1 MSVFD
6 TNIIIDY
13 LHGNAKAARAI
24 TADASPTISIVSW
37 MEVLCGAETPAE
49 TKSAYS
55 ALSAFQVIPLNT
67 DIALLAVENRKK
79 LKLKLPDAIIYA
91 TALSLGTAVITCDK
105 YFPKSA
111 HVHKPY

>member
-24 TADASPTISIVSW
+24 TADPSPSISVVTW
-37 MEVLCGAETPAE
+37 MEVLSGAETPDE

-55 ALSAFQVIPLNT
+55 ALSAFSVIQLNM

-79 LKLKLPDAIIYA
+79 LRLKLPDAIIYA
-91 TALSLGTAVITCDK
+91 TALSLGVAMLTCDK
-105 YFPKSA
+105 SFPKNAS
-111 HVHKPY
+111 VRKPY